1 MQLQTCIRTVFQDLG
16 RSLKSPVTDD
26 ISFSEI
32 SESSFVAVGNSYCF
46 FTFLSIQNPSVEK
59 QKKSISFHFG
69 GGGGVHSSK
78 LVVKG
83 CVFTFHRRTEEP
95 VQEIQEPHIF
105 SGPDFF
111 SSGSSSERLKT
122 CGFFRL
128 RLLSPELTEIPG
140 GNIAY
145 LCVFVSGYHL
155 FKTEEES

>member
-1 MQLQTCIRTVFQDLG
+1 M
-16 RSLKSPVTDD
+16 
-26 ISFSEI
+26 
-32 SESSFVAVGNSYCF
+32 GNSYCF

-111 SSGSSSERLKT
+111 FKRLQLREAKNM
-122 CGFFRL
+122 
-128 RLLSPELTEIPG
+128 RLLPAPALKP
-140 GNIAY
+140 
-145 LCVFVSGYHL
+145 
-155 FKTEEES
+155 